1 MQPLILTARETLSPR
16 ITRFRFERPDKG
28 PLPLFSGGAHV
39 MVEMQDGDI
48 LRRNAYSLISD
59 PEDGSG
65 YEIAVQREDQGR
77 GGSLFMHEKARPGDL
92 MRVGLPVN
100 LFALN
105 LTARKHLLIAGG
117 VGITPFIAQTR
128 ELQRLG
134 LPYELHYAV
143 RARDELAALPLLPE
157 GVHVHVSAEGS
168 RLDLGAML
176 SAQPLGTHLYVCA
189 SDDDLVRV
197 FDPQTM
203 QETHTLPSGPDPE
216 LFVLSP
222 DGGRLYIANEDD
234 NLVTVV
240 DTKTHQ
246 MLAEIPVGVE
256 PEGMGVSPD
265 GKIVVNTSETT
276 NMAHMIDTSSYE
288 IVANVL
294 VDSRPRFAEYTPDG
308 KLLFVTAE
316 IGGTVSVIDTAT
328 NEVTKKIT
336 TISTASPEVIEASGN
351 SSRKRNSATDVSA
364 ATASASPVTPCTI
377 TRCSAV
383 LP

>member
-16 ITRFRFERPDKG
+16 ITRFRFEHPEGR

-168 RLDLGAML
+168 RMDLDAIL
-176 SAQPLGTHLYVCA
+176 SEQPLGTHLYVCA
-189 SDDDLVRV
+189 SDRMISTVLDSALALGWPRDALHSEEFLAPAPGEPFQV
-197 FDPQTM
+197 FCARSHKTLTVGAHESLLEALENAGIDAPWLCRGGACGQC
-203 QETHTLPSGPDPE
+203 ETD
-216 LFVLSP
+216 VIAC
-222 DGGRLYIANEDD
+222 DGTIEHHDHWL
-234 NLVTVV
+234 
-240 DTKTHQ
+240 
-246 MLAEIPVGVE
+246 E
-256 PEGMGVSPD
+256 PEERARKIMPCVSRFR
-265 GKIVVNTSETT
+265 GQLLT
-276 NMAHMIDTSSYE
+276 ID
-288 IVANVL
+288 
-294 VDSRPRFAEYTPDG
+294 R
-308 KLLFVTAE
+308 
-316 IGGTVSVIDTAT
+316 
-328 NEVTKKIT
+328 
-336 TISTASPEVIEASGN
+336 
-351 SSRKRNSATDVSA
+351 
-364 ATASASPVTPCTI
+364 
-377 TRCSAV
+377 
-383 LP
+383 

>member
-16 ITRFRFERPDKG
+16 ITRFRFEHPEGR

-168 RLDLGAML
+168 RMDLGAML

-189 SDDDLVRV
+189 SDRMISTVLDSALALGWPRDALHSEEFLAPAPGEPFQV
-197 FDPQTM
+197 FCARSHKTLTVGAHESLLEALENAGIDAPWLCRGGACGQC
-203 QETHTLPSGPDPE
+203 ETD
-216 LFVLSP
+216 VIAC
-222 DGGRLYIANEDD
+222 DGTIEHHDHWL
-234 NLVTVV
+234 
-240 DTKTHQ
+240 
-246 MLAEIPVGVE
+246 E
-256 PEGMGVSPD
+256 PEERARKIMPCVSRFR
-265 GKIVVNTSETT
+265 GQLLT
-276 NMAHMIDTSSYE
+276 ID
-288 IVANVL
+288 
-294 VDSRPRFAEYTPDG
+294 R
-308 KLLFVTAE
+308 
-316 IGGTVSVIDTAT
+316 
-328 NEVTKKIT
+328 
-336 TISTASPEVIEASGN
+336 
-351 SSRKRNSATDVSA
+351 
-364 ATASASPVTPCTI
+364 
-377 TRCSAV
+377 
-383 LP
+383 

>member
-28 PLPLFSGGAHV
+28 PLPLFSGGAQV

-128 ELQRLG
+128 ELRRLG

-168 RLDLGAML
+168 RMDLGAML

-189 SDDDLVRV
+189 SDR
-197 FDPQTM
+197 M
-203 QETHTLPSGPDPE
+203 
-216 LFVLSP
+216 
-222 DGGRLYIANEDD
+222 
-234 NLVTVV
+234 
-240 DTKTHQ
+240 
-246 MLAEIPVGVE
+246 
-256 PEGMGVSPD
+256 
-265 GKIVVNTSETT
+265 
-276 NMAHMIDTSSYE
+276 
-288 IVANVL
+288 
-294 VDSRPRFAEYTPDG
+294 
-308 KLLFVTAE
+308 
-316 IGGTVSVIDTAT
+316 
-328 NEVTKKIT
+328 
-336 TISTASPEVIEASGN
+336 ISTVLDSALALGWPRDALHSEEFLAPAPGEPFQVFCARSHKTLTVGAHESLLEALENAGIAAPWLC
-351 SSRKRNSATDVSA
+351 RGGACGQCETDVIA
-364 ATASASPVTPCTI
+364 CDGTIEHHDHWLEPHERDRKIMPCVSRFRGQLLTI
-377 TRCSAV
+377 DR
-383 LP
+383 

>member
-1 MQPLILTARETLSPR
+1 MQPLILAARETLSPR

-168 RLDLGAML
+168 RMDL
-176 SAQPLGTHLYVCA
+176 SAILSEQPLGTHLYVCA
-189 SDDDLVRV
+189 SDRMISTVLDSALALGWPRDALHSEEFLAPAPGEPFQV
-197 FDPQTM
+197 FCARSHKTLTVGAHESLLEALENAGIAAPWLCRGGACGQC
-203 QETHTLPSGPDPE
+203 ETD
-216 LFVLSP
+216 VIAC
-222 DGGRLYIANEDD
+222 DGTIEHHDHWL
-234 NLVTVV
+234 
-240 DTKTHQ
+240 
-246 MLAEIPVGVE
+246 E
-256 PEGMGVSPD
+256 PEERARKIMPCVSRFR
-265 GKIVVNTSETT
+265 GQLLT
-276 NMAHMIDTSSYE
+276 ID
-288 IVANVL
+288 
-294 VDSRPRFAEYTPDG
+294 R
-308 KLLFVTAE
+308 
-316 IGGTVSVIDTAT
+316 
-328 NEVTKKIT
+328 
-336 TISTASPEVIEASGN
+336 
-351 SSRKRNSATDVSA
+351 
-364 ATASASPVTPCTI
+364 
-377 TRCSAV
+377 
-383 LP
+383 